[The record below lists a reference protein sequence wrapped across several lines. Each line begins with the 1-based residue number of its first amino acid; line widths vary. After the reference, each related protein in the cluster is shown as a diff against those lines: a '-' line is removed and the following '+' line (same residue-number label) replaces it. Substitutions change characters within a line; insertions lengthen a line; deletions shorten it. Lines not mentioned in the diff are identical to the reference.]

1 MFCGLLDLYV
11 CCGIERIKASNYS
24 FIIVSVENNMIQQP
38 FDRDYISTTLDG
50 QTYTFKHFLIAS
62 AESLTQL
69 ELEAKYAVVNANA
82 RDCSFAGGGEAK
94 ELRFHEEHDQIDKF
108 LALFNDAVG
117 EGYAMQDV
125 LKRCAKDFKNTL
137 TKRVSAIYLST
148 WIGSNDLSSTF
159 LIENAPWA
167 AAFLRQLF
175 EEYPPIDSCSTSLL
189 EYYSIATFS
198 LNYFLSS
205 SIDSSAA
212 IKTVPAEISKMN
224 SGMLFIEFSRY
235 EFLFCFRSR

>member
-82 RDCSFAGGGEAK
+82 RDCSFAGGCEQRNYVFMK
-94 ELRFHEEHDQIDKF
+94 NMTKLTNFW
-108 LALFNDAVG
+108 
-117 EGYAMQDV
+117 
-125 LKRCAKDFKNTL
+125 RCL
-137 TKRVSAIYLST
+137 
-148 WIGSNDLSSTF
+148 
-159 LIENAPWA
+159 
-167 AAFLRQLF
+167 
-175 EEYPPIDSCSTSLL
+175 
-189 EYYSIATFS
+189 
-198 LNYFLSS
+198 
-205 SIDSSAA
+205 
-212 IKTVPAEISKMN
+212 M
-224 SGMLFIEFSRY
+224 ML
-235 EFLFCFRSR
+235 